1 LRNLKVKALTAPV
14 EMVVAMR
21 KVAEA
26 KQTGH
31 IFQGSFLF
39 IRRSRVGISTIV
51 VGNVHGEAEK

>member
-1 LRNLKVKALTAPV
+1 
-14 EMVVAMR
+14 
-21 KVAEA
+21 VAEA